1 MSRYVDHRCVVLACC
16 VRYLHKKRHSSSILS
31 NLKKKKKHATKYQ
44 LYSARRRASP
54 GVCVGSHTAD
64 SYNTGCSTVE
74 CKGLVPRVGSDFR
87 EPRAASP
94 SIFLFRIRS
103 TSLFKVFGG
112 LASTSEYPVALE
124 DSSNQWLVLE
134 SI

>member
-1 MSRYVDHRCVVLACC
+1 MSF
-16 VRYLHKKRHSSSILS
+16 LHAASGIYIKNVIRQASFLIYTKK
-31 NLKKKKKHATKYQ
+31 NTQ
-44 LYSARRRASP
+44 LNINSTARAAARRP
-54 GVCVGSHTAD
+54 VCVCVFVGFRTAD

-87 EPRAASP
+87 EPRAAFP

-112 LASTSEYPVALE
+112 LASTSECPVALE